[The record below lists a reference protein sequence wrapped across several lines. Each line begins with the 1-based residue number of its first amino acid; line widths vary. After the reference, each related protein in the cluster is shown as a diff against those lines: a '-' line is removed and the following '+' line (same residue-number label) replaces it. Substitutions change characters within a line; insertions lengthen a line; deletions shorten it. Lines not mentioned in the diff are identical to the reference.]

1 MLIRSISGIRGIVDS
16 HLTEDVILSHM
27 RGAHQIFNA
36 GAIIVGR
43 DSRPSGAMI
52 TNIVI
57 DDELLNEAFSV
68 SNSKTKK
75 DLIHEALR
83 EFIRLKNRRPLTDL
97 AGSIKFY
104 KNYDHKQLRK
114 LRG

>member
-1 MLIRSISGIRGIVDS
+1 MKCVWNIQLEGI
-16 HLTEDVILSHM
+16 M
-27 RGAHQIFNA
+27 R
-36 GAIIVGR
+36 
-43 DSRPSGAMI
+43 

-68 SNSKTKK
+68 SNAKTKK
-75 DLIHEALR
+75 DLIHEALK
-83 EFIRLKNRRPLTDL
+83 EFIRLKKRKNLTDL

-104 KNYDHKQLRK
+104 KNYDHKELRK